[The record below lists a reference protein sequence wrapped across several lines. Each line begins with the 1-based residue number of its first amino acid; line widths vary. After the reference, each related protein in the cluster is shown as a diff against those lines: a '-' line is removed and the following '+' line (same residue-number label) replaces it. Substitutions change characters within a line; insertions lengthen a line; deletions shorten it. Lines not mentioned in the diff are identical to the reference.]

1 MNHINLLYPALT
13 PIVFSIGLF
22 LFNQI
27 IYKRQPTGAPNSI
40 PHVFKY
46 PRFWSIFYW
55 LVLIIFA
62 TIPVWFRLGFFSG
75 NHTPAGSSHALD
87 LTGAQQELL
96 GWSAYFAFSAVFLYI
111 AVMLELYQITV
122 TGDSISIRGS
132 RYVVI
137 KFSSI
142 KHVYFRPTAKGGR
155 ALVIEY
161 NLHQTYVV
169 PGSLEHIDELASY
182 LNNHLKCA

>member
-27 IYKRQPTGAPNSI
+27 IYKKQPAGLPGSI
-40 PHVFKY
+40 PHVFRY
-46 PRFWSIFYW
+46 PRFWRILFW
-55 LVLIIFA
+55 LALIIFA
-62 TIPVWFRLGFFSG
+62 AIPVWIRLGFLSVS
-75 NHTPAGSSHALD
+75 HVPAGSPHAPD

-96 GWSAYFAFSAVFLYI
+96 GWGAYFGFTAFFLYL
-111 AVMLELYQITV
+111 AVMGELYQITV
-122 TGDSISIRGS
+122 TEDSISIRGS

-142 KHVYFRPTAKGGR
+142 KQVYFRPTAKGGR

-182 LNNHLKCA
+182 LNNHLK